1 MKIFLTIN
9 IYINKVKNMKPKKV
23 LNLLKK
29 GNKRF
34 VKNLSLN
41 RDLLKEAR
49 STKTSQSPIAAV
61 LSCLDSRSSAEVIF
75 DQGIGDVFS
84 ARVAG
89 NVVNDDILGSLEF
102 ACFLSTAKVIVVL
115 GHTNCGAVHG
125 ACDDAKLGHLTN
137 LLEKIKVAVDLV
149 KKPKNPDK
157 RNSGNLEFVDKVTI
171 ENVKLTI
178 ENIRKNSNILSKME
192 KYGEIMI
199 VGGIHNLSDGTI
211 KYIK

>member
-1 MKIFLTIN
+1 MKN
-9 IYINKVKNMKPKKV
+9 SRGMVKDMKPKKV
-23 LNLLKK
+23 LKILKK

-41 RDLLKEAR
+41 RDLLKEAK
-49 STKTSQSPIAAV
+49 STSESQSPIAVV

-89 NVVNDDILGSLEF
+89 NIVNDDILGSMEF
-102 ACFLSTAKVIVVL
+102 ACYLSTAKVIVVL

-125 ACDDAKLGHLTN
+125 ACDGAKLGHLTN

-149 KKPKNPDK
+149 KKPKNPDD

-171 ENVKLTI
+171 ENVKLTM
-178 ENIRKNSNILSKME
+178 ENIRKNSTILAKLE

-211 KYIK
+211 KYL

>member
-1 MKIFLTIN
+1 MKN
-9 IYINKVKNMKPKKV
+9 SRWMVKDMKPKKV
-23 LNLLKK
+23 LKILKK

-41 RDLLKEAR
+41 RDLLKEAK
-49 STKTSQSPIAAV
+49 STNESQSPIAVV

-89 NVVNDDILGSLEF
+89 NVVNDDILGSMEF
-102 ACFLSTAKVIVVL
+102 ACYLSTAKVIVVL

-125 ACDDAKLGHLTN
+125 ACDGAKLGHLTN

-149 KKPKNPDK
+149 KKPKNPDE

-171 ENVKLTI
+171 ENVKLTM
-178 ENIRKNSNILSKME
+178 ENIRKNSTILSKLE

-211 KYIK
+211 KYL

>member
-1 MKIFLTIN
+1 MKNRHIG
-9 IYINKVKNMKPKKV
+9 MKPKKV
-23 LNLLKK
+23 LRLLKK

-49 STKTSQSPIAAV
+49 AIKGSQSPIAVV

-89 NVVNDDILGSLEF
+89 NIVNDDILGSMEF
-102 ACFLSTAKVIVVL
+102 ACYLSTAKVIVVL

-125 ACDDAKLGHLTN
+125 ACDGAKLGHLTN

-149 KKPKNPDK
+149 KKPKNPDD

-171 ENVKLTI
+171 ENVKLTM
-178 ENIRKNSNILSKME
+178 ENIRKNSTILAKLE

-211 KYIK
+211 KYL

>member
-1 MKIFLTIN
+1 MMKN
-9 IYINKVKNMKPKKV
+9 SRWMVKDMKPKKV
-23 LNLLKK
+23 LKILKK

-41 RDLLKEAR
+41 RDLLKDAK
-49 STKTSQSPIAAV
+49 STSESQSPIAVV

-89 NVVNDDILGSLEF
+89 NIVNDDILGSMEF
-102 ACFLSTAKVIVVL
+102 ACYLSTAKVIVVL

-125 ACDDAKLGHLTN
+125 ACDGAKLGHLTN

-149 KKPKNPDK
+149 KKPKNPDD

-171 ENVKLTI
+171 ENVKLTM
-178 ENIRKNSNILSKME
+178 ENIRKNSTILTKLE

-211 KYIK
+211 KYL

>member
-1 MKIFLTIN
+1 MKN
-9 IYINKVKNMKPKKV
+9 SRWMVKDMKPKKV
-23 LNLLKK
+23 LKILKK

-41 RDLLKEAR
+41 RDLLKEAK
-49 STKTSQSPIAAV
+49 STSESQSPIAVV

-89 NVVNDDILGSLEF
+89 NIVNDDILGSMEF
-102 ACFLSTAKVIVVL
+102 ACYLSTAKVIVVL

-125 ACDDAKLGHLTN
+125 ACDGAKLGHLTN

-149 KKPKNPDK
+149 KKPKNPDE

-171 ENVKLTI
+171 ENVKLTM
-178 ENIRKNSNILSKME
+178 ENIRKNSTILSKLE

-211 KYIK
+211 KYL

>member
-1 MKIFLTIN
+1 MGRIKTH
-9 IYINKVKNMKPKKV
+9 KDMKPKKV
-23 LNLLKK
+23 LKKVKK

-41 RDLLKEAR
+41 RDLLKEAK
-49 STKTSQSPIAAV
+49 STSESQSPIAVV

-89 NVVNDDILGSLEF
+89 NVVNDDILGSMEF
-102 ACFLSTAKVIVVL
+102 ACFLSTAKVILVL

-125 ACDDAKLGHLTN
+125 ACDGAVLGNLTG
-137 LLEKIKVAVDLV
+137 LLKKIEVAVGSV
-149 KKPKNPDK
+149 KKPKNPND
-157 RNSGNLEFVDKVTI
+157 RNSSNLEFVEKVTI

-178 ENIRKNSNILSKME
+178 ENIRKGSDILSKME
-192 KYGEIMI
+192 KEGDIMI
-199 VGGIHNLSDGTI
+199 VGGIHNLVDGTI
-211 KYIK
+211 KYL

>member
-1 MKIFLTIN
+1 MKN
-9 IYINKVKNMKPKKV
+9 SRWMVKDMKPKKV
-23 LNLLKK
+23 LKILKK

-41 RDLLKEAR
+41 RDLLKEAK
-49 STKTSQSPIAAV
+49 STSESQSPIAVV

-89 NVVNDDILGSLEF
+89 NIVNDDILGSMEF
-102 ACFLSTAKVIVVL
+102 ACYLSTAKVIVVL

-125 ACDDAKLGHLTN
+125 ACDGAKLGHLTN

-149 KKPKNPDK
+149 KKPKNPDE

-171 ENVKLTI
+171 ENVKLTM
-178 ENIRKNSNILSKME
+178 ENIRKNSTILAKLE

-211 KYIK
+211 KYL

>member
-1 MKIFLTIN
+1 MKN
-9 IYINKVKNMKPKKV
+9 SRWMAKDMKPKKV
-23 LNLLKK
+23 LKILKK

-41 RDLLKEAR
+41 RDLLKEAK
-49 STKTSQSPIAAV
+49 STSESQSPIAVV

-89 NVVNDDILGSLEF
+89 NIVNDDIIGSMEF
-102 ACFLSTAKVIVVL
+102 ACYLSTAKVIVVL

-125 ACDDAKLGHLTN
+125 ACDGAKLGHLTN

-149 KKPKNPDK
+149 KKPKNPDD

-171 ENVKLTI
+171 ENVKLTM
-178 ENIRKNSNILSKME
+178 ENIRKNSTILSKLE

-211 KYIK
+211 KYL

>member
-1 MKIFLTIN
+1 MMKN
-9 IYINKVKNMKPKKV
+9 SRWMVKDMKPKKV
-23 LNLLKK
+23 LKILKK

-41 RDLLKEAR
+41 RDLLKEAK
-49 STKTSQSPIAAV
+49 STSESQSPIAVV

-89 NVVNDDILGSLEF
+89 NIVNDDIIGSMEF
-102 ACFLSTAKVIVVL
+102 ACYLSTAKVIVVL

-125 ACDDAKLGHLTN
+125 ACDGAKLGHLTN

-149 KKPKNPDK
+149 KKPKNPDD

-171 ENVKLTI
+171 ENVKLTM
-178 ENIRKNSNILSKME
+178 ENIRKNSTILTKLE

-211 KYIK
+211 KYL

>member
-1 MKIFLTIN
+1 MMKN
-9 IYINKVKNMKPKKV
+9 SRWMVKDMKPKKV
-23 LNLLKK
+23 LKILKK

-41 RDLLKEAR
+41 RDLLKEAK
-49 STKTSQSPIAAV
+49 STSESQSPIAVV

-89 NVVNDDILGSLEF
+89 NIVNDDIIGSMEF
-102 ACFLSTAKVIVVL
+102 ACYLSTAKVIVVL

-125 ACDDAKLGHLTN
+125 ACDGAKLGHLTN

-149 KKPKNPDK
+149 KKPKNPDD

-171 ENVKLTI
+171 ENVKLTM
-178 ENIRKNSNILSKME
+178 ENIRKNSTILSKLE

-211 KYIK
+211 KYL

>member
-1 MKIFLTIN
+1 MKN
-9 IYINKVKNMKPKKV
+9 SRWMVKDMKPKKV
-23 LNLLKK
+23 LKILKK

-41 RDLLKEAR
+41 RDLLKEAK
-49 STKTSQSPIAAV
+49 STSESQSPIAVV

-89 NVVNDDILGSLEF
+89 NIVNDDIIGSMEF
-102 ACFLSTAKVIVVL
+102 ACYLSTAKVIVVL

-125 ACDDAKLGHLTN
+125 ACDGAKLGHLTN

-149 KKPKNPDK
+149 KKPKNPDD

-171 ENVKLTI
+171 ENVKLTM
-178 ENIRKNSNILSKME
+178 ENIRKNSTILAKLE

-211 KYIK
+211 KYL

>member
-1 MKIFLTIN
+1 M
-9 IYINKVKNMKPKKV
+9 VKDMKPKKV
-23 LNLLKK
+23 LKILKK

-41 RDLLKEAR
+41 RDLLKEAK
-49 STKTSQSPIAAV
+49 STSESQSPIAVV

-89 NVVNDDILGSLEF
+89 NIVNDDIIGSMEF
-102 ACFLSTAKVIVVL
+102 ACYLSTAKVIVVL

-125 ACDDAKLGHLTN
+125 ACDGAKLGHLTN

-149 KKPKNPDK
+149 KKPKNPDD

-171 ENVKLTI
+171 ENVKLTM
-178 ENIRKNSNILSKME
+178 ENIRKNSTILAKLE

-211 KYIK
+211 KYL

>member
-1 MKIFLTIN
+1 MMKN
-9 IYINKVKNMKPKKV
+9 SRWMVKDMKPKKV
-23 LNLLKK
+23 LKILKK

-41 RDLLKEAR
+41 RDLLKEAK
-49 STKTSQSPIAAV
+49 STNESQSPIAVV

-89 NVVNDDILGSLEF
+89 NVVNDDILGSMEF
-102 ACFLSTAKVIVVL
+102 ACYLSTAKVIIVL

-125 ACDDAKLGHLTN
+125 ACDGAKLGHLTN

-149 KKPKNPDK
+149 KKPKNSDD

-171 ENVKLTI
+171 ENVKLTM
-178 ENIRKNSNILSKME
+178 ENIRKNSTILAKLE

-211 KYIK
+211 KYL

>member
-1 MKIFLTIN
+1 MMKN
-9 IYINKVKNMKPKKV
+9 SRWMVKDMKPKKV
-23 LNLLKK
+23 LKILKK

-41 RDLLKEAR
+41 RDLLKEAK
-49 STKTSQSPIAAV
+49 STSESQSPIAVV

-89 NVVNDDILGSLEF
+89 NIVNDDIIGSMEF
-102 ACFLSTAKVIVVL
+102 ACYLSTAKVIVVL

-125 ACDDAKLGHLTN
+125 ACDGAKLGHLTN

-149 KKPKNPDK
+149 KKPKNPDD

-171 ENVKLTI
+171 ENVKLTM
-178 ENIRKNSNILSKME
+178 ENIRKNSTILAKLE

-211 KYIK
+211 KYL

>member
-1 MKIFLTIN
+1 MMKN
-9 IYINKVKNMKPKKV
+9 SRGMVKDMKPKKV
-23 LNLLKK
+23 LKILKK

-41 RDLLKEAR
+41 RDLLKEAK
-49 STKTSQSPIAAV
+49 STSESQSPIAVV

-89 NVVNDDILGSLEF
+89 NIVNDDILGSMEF
-102 ACFLSTAKVIVVL
+102 ACYLSTAKVIVVL

-125 ACDDAKLGHLTN
+125 ACDGAKLGHLTN

-149 KKPKNPDK
+149 KKPKNPDD

-171 ENVKLTI
+171 ENVKLTM
-178 ENIRKNSNILSKME
+178 ENIRKNSTILAKLE

-211 KYIK
+211 KYL

>member
-1 MKIFLTIN
+1 MMKN
-9 IYINKVKNMKPKKV
+9 SRWMVKDMKPKKV
-23 LNLLKK
+23 LKILKK

-41 RDLLKEAR
+41 RDLLKEAK
-49 STKTSQSPIAAV
+49 STSESQSPIAVV

-89 NVVNDDILGSLEF
+89 NIVNDDILGSMEF
-102 ACFLSTAKVIVVL
+102 ACYLSTAKVIVVL

-125 ACDDAKLGHLTN
+125 ACDGAKLGHLTN

-149 KKPKNPDK
+149 KKPKNPDE

-171 ENVKLTI
+171 ENVKLTM
-178 ENIRKNSNILSKME
+178 ENIRKNSTILAKLE

-211 KYIK
+211 KYL

>member
-1 MKIFLTIN
+1 M
-9 IYINKVKNMKPKKV
+9 VKDMKPKKV
-23 LNLLKK
+23 LKILKK

-41 RDLLKEAR
+41 RDLLKEAK
-49 STKTSQSPIAAV
+49 STSESQSPIAVV

-89 NVVNDDILGSLEF
+89 NIVNDDIIGSMEF
-102 ACFLSTAKVIVVL
+102 ACYLSTAKVIVVL

-125 ACDDAKLGHLTN
+125 ACDGAKLGHLTN

-149 KKPKNPDK
+149 KKPKNPDD

-171 ENVKLTI
+171 ENVKLTM
-178 ENIRKNSNILSKME
+178 ENIRKNSTILTKLE

-211 KYIK
+211 KYL

>member
-1 MKIFLTIN
+1 MKN
-9 IYINKVKNMKPKKV
+9 SRWMVKDMKPKKV
-23 LNLLKK
+23 LKILKK

-41 RDLLKEAR
+41 RDLLKEAK
-49 STKTSQSPIAAV
+49 STSESQSPIAVV

-89 NVVNDDILGSLEF
+89 NIVNDDILGSMEF
-102 ACFLSTAKVIVVL
+102 ACYLSTAKVIVVL

-125 ACDDAKLGHLTN
+125 ACDGAKLGHLTN

-149 KKPKNPDK
+149 KKPKNPDD

-171 ENVKLTI
+171 ENVKLTM
-178 ENIRKNSNILSKME
+178 ENIRKNSTILSKLE

-211 KYIK
+211 KYL

>member
-1 MKIFLTIN
+1 MMKN
-9 IYINKVKNMKPKKV
+9 SRGMVKDMKPKKV
-23 LNLLKK
+23 LKILKK

-41 RDLLKEAR
+41 RDLLKEAK
-49 STKTSQSPIAAV
+49 STNESQSPIAVV

-89 NVVNDDILGSLEF
+89 NVVNDDILGSMEF
-102 ACFLSTAKVIVVL
+102 ACYLSTAKVIIVL

-125 ACDDAKLGHLTN
+125 ACDGAKLGHLTN

-149 KKPKNPDK
+149 KKPKNPDE

-171 ENVKLTI
+171 ENVKLTM
-178 ENIRKNSNILSKME
+178 ENIRKNSTILSKLE

-211 KYIK
+211 KYL

>member
-1 MKIFLTIN
+1 M
-9 IYINKVKNMKPKKV
+9 VKDMKPKKV
-23 LNLLKK
+23 LKILKK

-41 RDLLKEAR
+41 RDLLKEAK
-49 STKTSQSPIAAV
+49 STSESQSPIAVV

-89 NVVNDDILGSLEF
+89 NIVNDDILGSMEF
-102 ACFLSTAKVIVVL
+102 ACYLSTAKVIVVL

-125 ACDDAKLGHLTN
+125 ACDGAKLGHLTN

-149 KKPKNPDK
+149 KKPKNPDE

-171 ENVKLTI
+171 ENVKLTM
-178 ENIRKNSNILSKME
+178 ENIRKNSTILSKLE

-211 KYIK
+211 KYL

>member
-1 MKIFLTIN
+1 MKN
-9 IYINKVKNMKPKKV
+9 SRGMVKDMKPKKV
-23 LNLLKK
+23 LKILKK

-41 RDLLKEAR
+41 RDLLKEAK
-49 STKTSQSPIAAV
+49 STSESQSPIAVV

-89 NVVNDDILGSLEF
+89 NIVNDDILGSMEF
-102 ACFLSTAKVIVVL
+102 ACYLSTAKVIVVL

-125 ACDDAKLGHLTN
+125 ACDGAKLGHLTN

-149 KKPKNPDK
+149 KKPKNPDD

-171 ENVKLTI
+171 ENVKLTM
-178 ENIRKNSNILSKME
+178 ENIRKNSTILSKLE

-211 KYIK
+211 KYL

>member
-1 MKIFLTIN
+1 MKN
-9 IYINKVKNMKPKKV
+9 SRGMVKDMKPKKV
-23 LNLLKK
+23 LKILKK

-41 RDLLKEAR
+41 RDLLKVAK
-49 STKTSQSPIAAV
+49 STSESQSPIAVV

-89 NVVNDDILGSLEF
+89 NIVNDDILGSMEF
-102 ACFLSTAKVIVVL
+102 ACYLSTAKVIVVL

-125 ACDDAKLGHLTN
+125 ACDGAKLGHLTN

-149 KKPKNPDK
+149 KKPKNPDD

-171 ENVKLTI
+171 ENVKLTM
-178 ENIRKNSNILSKME
+178 ENIRKNSTILAKLE

-211 KYIK
+211 KYL

>member
-1 MKIFLTIN
+1 
-9 IYINKVKNMKPKKV
+9 MKPKKV
-23 LNLLKK
+23 LKILKK

-41 RDLLKEAR
+41 RDLLKEAK
-49 STKTSQSPIAAV
+49 STSESQSPIAVV

-89 NVVNDDILGSLEF
+89 NIVNDDILGSMEF
-102 ACFLSTAKVIVVL
+102 ACYLSTAKVIVVL

-125 ACDDAKLGHLTN
+125 ACDGAKLGHLTN

-149 KKPKNPDK
+149 KKPKNPDD

-171 ENVKLTI
+171 ENVKLTM
-178 ENIRKNSNILSKME
+178 ENIRKNSTILTKLE

-211 KYIK
+211 KYL

>member
-1 MKIFLTIN
+1 MMKN
-9 IYINKVKNMKPKKV
+9 SRWMVKDMKPKKV
-23 LNLLKK
+23 LKILKK

-41 RDLLKEAR
+41 RDLLKEAK
-49 STKTSQSPIAAV
+49 STSESQSPIAVV

-89 NVVNDDILGSLEF
+89 NIVNDDILGSMEF
-102 ACFLSTAKVIVVL
+102 ACYLSTAKVIVVL

-125 ACDDAKLGHLTN
+125 ACDGAKLGHLTN

-149 KKPKNPDK
+149 KKPKNPDD

-171 ENVKLTI
+171 ENVKLTM
-178 ENIRKNSNILSKME
+178 ENIRKNSTILTKLE

-211 KYIK
+211 KYL

>member
-1 MKIFLTIN
+1 MMKN
-9 IYINKVKNMKPKKV
+9 SRWMVKDMKPKKV
-23 LNLLKK
+23 LKILKK

-41 RDLLKEAR
+41 RDLLKEAK
-49 STKTSQSPIAAV
+49 STNESQSPIAVV

-89 NVVNDDILGSLEF
+89 NIVNDDILGSMEF
-102 ACFLSTAKVIVVL
+102 ACYLSTAKVIVVL

-125 ACDDAKLGHLTN
+125 ACDGAKLGHLTN

-149 KKPKNPDK
+149 KKPKNPDE

-171 ENVKLTI
+171 ENVKLTM
-178 ENIRKNSNILSKME
+178 ENIRKNSTILAKLE

-211 KYIK
+211 KYL

>member
-1 MKIFLTIN
+1 MKN
-9 IYINKVKNMKPKKV
+9 SRWMVKDMKPKKV
-23 LNLLKK
+23 LKILKK

-41 RDLLKEAR
+41 RDLLKEAK
-49 STKTSQSPIAAV
+49 STSESQSPIAVV

-89 NVVNDDILGSLEF
+89 NIVNDDIIGSMEF
-102 ACFLSTAKVIVVL
+102 ACYLSTAKVIVVL

-125 ACDDAKLGHLTN
+125 ACDGAKLGHLTN

-149 KKPKNPDK
+149 KKPKNPDD

-171 ENVKLTI
+171 ENVKLTM
-178 ENIRKNSNILSKME
+178 ENIRKNSTILTKLE

-211 KYIK
+211 KYL

>member
-1 MKIFLTIN
+1 MMKN
-9 IYINKVKNMKPKKV
+9 SRWMVKDMKPKKV
-23 LNLLKK
+23 LKILKK

-41 RDLLKEAR
+41 RDLLKEAK
-49 STKTSQSPIAAV
+49 STSESQSPIAVV

-89 NVVNDDILGSLEF
+89 NIVNDDILGSMEF
-102 ACFLSTAKVIVVL
+102 ACYLSTAKVIVVL

-125 ACDDAKLGHLTN
+125 ACDGAKLGHLTN

-149 KKPKNPDK
+149 KKPKNPDE

-171 ENVKLTI
+171 ENVKLTM
-178 ENIRKNSNILSKME
+178 ENIRKNSTILAKLE
-192 KYGEIMI
+192 EYGEIMI

-211 KYIK
+211 KYL

>member
-1 MKIFLTIN
+1 MKN
-9 IYINKVKNMKPKKV
+9 SRWMVKDMKPKKV
-23 LNLLKK
+23 LKILKK

-41 RDLLKEAR
+41 RDLLKVAK
-49 STKTSQSPIAAV
+49 STSESQSPIAVV

-89 NVVNDDILGSLEF
+89 NIVNDDILGSMEF
-102 ACFLSTAKVIVVL
+102 ACYLSTAKVIVVL

-125 ACDDAKLGHLTN
+125 ACDGAKLGHLTN

-149 KKPKNPDK
+149 KKPKNPDD

-171 ENVKLTI
+171 ENVKLTM
-178 ENIRKNSNILSKME
+178 ENIRKNSTILTKLE

-211 KYIK
+211 KYL

>member
-1 MKIFLTIN
+1 MMKN
-9 IYINKVKNMKPKKV
+9 SRWMVKDMKPKKV
-23 LNLLKK
+23 LKILKK

-41 RDLLKEAR
+41 RDLLKESK
-49 STKTSQSPIAAV
+49 STSESQSPIAVV

-89 NVVNDDILGSLEF
+89 NIVNDDILGSMEF
-102 ACFLSTAKVIVVL
+102 ACYLSTAKVIVVL

-125 ACDDAKLGHLTN
+125 ACDGAKLGHLTN

-149 KKPKNPDK
+149 KKPKNPDD

-171 ENVKLTI
+171 ENVKLTM
-178 ENIRKNSNILSKME
+178 ENIRKNSTILAKLE

-211 KYIK
+211 KYL

>member
-1 MKIFLTIN
+1 
-9 IYINKVKNMKPKKV
+9 MKPKKV
-23 LNLLKK
+23 LKILKK

-41 RDLLKEAR
+41 RDLLKEAK
-49 STKTSQSPIAAV
+49 STSESQSPIAVV

-89 NVVNDDILGSLEF
+89 NIVNDDIIGSMEF
-102 ACFLSTAKVIVVL
+102 ACYLSTAKVIVVL

-125 ACDDAKLGHLTN
+125 ACDGAKLGHLTN

-149 KKPKNPDK
+149 KKPKNPDD

-171 ENVKLTI
+171 ENVKLTM
-178 ENIRKNSNILSKME
+178 ENIRKNSTILAKLE

-211 KYIK
+211 KYL

>member
-1 MKIFLTIN
+1 MMKN
-9 IYINKVKNMKPKKV
+9 SRGMVKDMKPKKV
-23 LNLLKK
+23 LKILKK

-41 RDLLKEAR
+41 RDLLKVAK
-49 STKTSQSPIAAV
+49 STSESQSPIAVV
-61 LSCLDSRSSAEVIF
+61 LNCLDSRSSAEVIF

-89 NVVNDDILGSLEF
+89 NIVNDDILGSMEF
-102 ACFLSTAKVIVVL
+102 ACYLSTAKVIVVL

-125 ACDDAKLGHLTN
+125 ACDGAKLGHLTN

-149 KKPKNPDK
+149 KKPKNPDD

-171 ENVKLTI
+171 ENVKLTM
-178 ENIRKNSNILSKME
+178 ENIRKNSTILAKLE

-211 KYIK
+211 KYL

>member
-1 MKIFLTIN
+1 MMKN
-9 IYINKVKNMKPKKV
+9 SRGMVKDMKPKKV
-23 LNLLKK
+23 LKILKK

-41 RDLLKEAR
+41 RDLLKEAK
-49 STKTSQSPIAAV
+49 STSESQSPIAVV

-89 NVVNDDILGSLEF
+89 NIVNDDIIGSMEF
-102 ACFLSTAKVIVVL
+102 ACYLSTAKVIVVL

-125 ACDDAKLGHLTN
+125 ACDGAKLGHLTN

-149 KKPKNPDK
+149 KKPKNPDD

-171 ENVKLTI
+171 ENVKLTM
-178 ENIRKNSNILSKME
+178 ENIRKNSTILSKLE

-211 KYIK
+211 KYL

>member
-1 MKIFLTIN
+1 
-9 IYINKVKNMKPKKV
+9 MKPKKV
-23 LNLLKK
+23 LKILKK

-41 RDLLKEAR
+41 RDLLKEAK
-49 STKTSQSPIAAV
+49 STSESQSPIAVV

-89 NVVNDDILGSLEF
+89 NIVNDDILGSMEF
-102 ACFLSTAKVIVVL
+102 ACYLSTAKVIVVL

-125 ACDDAKLGHLTN
+125 ACDGAKLGHLTN

-149 KKPKNPDK
+149 KKPKNPDD

-171 ENVKLTI
+171 ENVKLTM
-178 ENIRKNSNILSKME
+178 ENIRKNSTILAKLE
-192 KYGEIMI
+192 KYVEIMI

-211 KYIK
+211 KYL

>member
-1 MKIFLTIN
+1 MMKN
-9 IYINKVKNMKPKKV
+9 SRGMVKDMKPKKV
-23 LNLLKK
+23 LKILKK

-41 RDLLKEAR
+41 RDLLKEAK
-49 STKTSQSPIAAV
+49 STSESQSPIAVV

-89 NVVNDDILGSLEF
+89 NIVNDDILGSMEF
-102 ACFLSTAKVIVVL
+102 ACYLSTAKVIVVL

-125 ACDDAKLGHLTN
+125 ACDGAKLGHLTN

-149 KKPKNPDK
+149 KKPKNPDE

-171 ENVKLTI
+171 ENVKLTM
-178 ENIRKNSNILSKME
+178 ENIRKNSTILSKLE

-211 KYIK
+211 KYL

>member
-1 MKIFLTIN
+1 MKN
-9 IYINKVKNMKPKKV
+9 SRWMVKDMKPKKV
-23 LNLLKK
+23 LKILKK

-41 RDLLKEAR
+41 RDLLKEAK
-49 STKTSQSPIAAV
+49 STSESQSPIAVV

-89 NVVNDDILGSLEF
+89 NIVNDDILGSMEF
-102 ACFLSTAKVIVVL
+102 ACYLSTAKVIVVL

-125 ACDDAKLGHLTN
+125 ACDGAKLGHLTN

-149 KKPKNPDK
+149 KKPKNPDD

-171 ENVKLTI
+171 ENVKLTM
-178 ENIRKNSNILSKME
+178 ENIRKNSTILAKLE

-211 KYIK
+211 KYL

>member
-1 MKIFLTIN
+1 MMKN
-9 IYINKVKNMKPKKV
+9 SRWMVKDMKPKKV
-23 LNLLKK
+23 LKILKK

-41 RDLLKEAR
+41 RDLLKEAK
-49 STKTSQSPIAAV
+49 STSESQSPIAVV

-89 NVVNDDILGSLEF
+89 NIVNDDILGSMEF
-102 ACFLSTAKVIVVL
+102 ACYLSTAKVIVVL

-125 ACDDAKLGHLTN
+125 ACDGAKLGHLTN

-149 KKPKNPDK
+149 KKPKNPDE

-171 ENVKLTI
+171 ENVKLTM
-178 ENIRKNSNILSKME
+178 ENIRKNSTILSKLE

-211 KYIK
+211 KYL

>member
-1 MKIFLTIN
+1 MMKN
-9 IYINKVKNMKPKKV
+9 SRWMVKDMKPKKV
-23 LNLLKK
+23 LKILKK

-41 RDLLKEAR
+41 RDLLKEAK
-49 STKTSQSPIAAV
+49 STSESQSPIAVV

-89 NVVNDDILGSLEF
+89 NIVNDDILGSMEF
-102 ACFLSTAKVIVVL
+102 ACYLSTAKVIVVL

-125 ACDDAKLGHLTN
+125 ACDGAKLGHLTN

-149 KKPKNPDK
+149 KKPKNPDE

-171 ENVKLTI
+171 ENVKLTM
-178 ENIRKNSNILSKME
+178 ENIRKNSTILSKLE

-199 VGGIHNLSDGTI
+199 VGGIHNLLDGTI
-211 KYIK
+211 KYL

>member
-1 MKIFLTIN
+1 MMKN
-9 IYINKVKNMKPKKV
+9 SRGMVKDMKPKKV
-23 LNLLKK
+23 LKILKK

-41 RDLLKEAR
+41 RDLLKVAK
-49 STKTSQSPIAAV
+49 STSESQSPIAVV

-89 NVVNDDILGSLEF
+89 NIVNDDILGSMEF
-102 ACFLSTAKVIVVL
+102 ACYLSTAKVIVVL

-125 ACDDAKLGHLTN
+125 ACDGAKLGHLTN

-149 KKPKNPDK
+149 KKPKNPDD

-171 ENVKLTI
+171 ENVKLTM
-178 ENIRKNSNILSKME
+178 ENIRKNSTILAKLE

-211 KYIK
+211 KYL

>member
-1 MKIFLTIN
+1 MKN
-9 IYINKVKNMKPKKV
+9 SRGMVKDMKPKKV
-23 LNLLKK
+23 LKTLKK

-41 RDLLKEAR
+41 RDLLKEAK
-49 STKTSQSPIAAV
+49 STNESQSPIAVV

-89 NVVNDDILGSLEF
+89 NVVNDDILGSMEF
-102 ACFLSTAKVIVVL
+102 ACYLSTAKVIIVL

-125 ACDDAKLGHLTN
+125 ACDGAKLGHLTN

-149 KKPKNPDK
+149 KKPKNPDE

-171 ENVKLTI
+171 ENVKLTM
-178 ENIRKNSNILSKME
+178 ENIRKNSTILSKLE

-211 KYIK
+211 KYL